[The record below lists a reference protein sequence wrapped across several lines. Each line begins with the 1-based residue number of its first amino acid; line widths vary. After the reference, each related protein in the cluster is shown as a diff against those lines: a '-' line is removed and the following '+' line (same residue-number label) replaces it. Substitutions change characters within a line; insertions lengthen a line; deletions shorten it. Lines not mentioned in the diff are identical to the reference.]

1 MASTRRG
8 MMPRLGSS
16 SIRKRGRDM
25 SARAIASICPSPPE
39 SVPARWRARSRRT
52 GKSVWTRSS
61 ISRRWAASALVK
73 VPRVRFSATV
83 RRLKSRRPSGT
94 SATPS
99 RTRLGASRSPMGRP
113 AKRISPLRG
122 ATSPAIVLRSVVLP
136 APFAPMSATISPGR
150 TWSETPWRAST
161 PAPYATSTS
170 RMSRSAPS
178 RETGGAGSAPT
189 VVLPEVGF
197 DHLLIP
203 REHVRLRR
211 EPGELEEV
219 PGALP
224 RRADTRVALEGAAD
238 DILEHRHPTERAHE
252 LPGAR
257 DAETADALRTG
268 VGDVGARED
277 DPSRVRV
284 EVAGEAVEERG
295 LAGAVRPDQPD
306 DLARAD
312 REGDVLV
319 GNEAA
324 EALRDRAELE
334 EGRHAQP
341 CPTSR
346 PEAGRPAIRRA
357 QRLHGSER
365 IPVGRSAAIRTMM
378 TP

>member
-1 MASTRRG
+1 
-8 MMPRLGSS
+8 
-16 SIRKRGRDM
+16 
-25 SARAIASICPSPPE
+25 
-39 SVPARWRARSRRT
+39 
-52 GKSVWTRSS
+52 
-61 ISRRWAASALVK
+61 
-73 VPRVRFSATV
+73 
-83 RRLKSRRPSGT
+83 
-94 SATPS
+94 
-99 RTRLGASRSPMGRP
+99 MGRP

-189 VVLPEVGF
+189 VVLPEVGL

-203 REHVRLRR
+203 RDLRR
-211 EPGELEEV
+211 R
-219 PGALP
+219 ALGDHL
-224 RRADTRVALEGAAD
+224 AVV
-238 DILEHRHPTERAHE
+238 EHRHPAERAHE

-257 DAETADALRTG
+257 DAEPADALRTG

-284 EVAGEAVEERG
+284 EIAGEAVEERG

-346 PEAGRPAIRRA
+346 PEAGRPASRRA